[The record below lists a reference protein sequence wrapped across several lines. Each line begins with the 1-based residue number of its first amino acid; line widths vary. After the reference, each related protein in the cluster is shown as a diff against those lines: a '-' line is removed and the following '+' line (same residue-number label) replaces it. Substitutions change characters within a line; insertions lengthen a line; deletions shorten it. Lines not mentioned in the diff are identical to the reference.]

1 MVSARTLLLRSGICA
16 AICLFLFAN
25 PDMQQALGP
34 GAVWLFPV
42 ASLLLTV
49 LYGDL
54 IIRKIHS
61 WSGVEILASP
71 VGVIAGHTTIVL
83 CSTLASAVYA
93 LWNLAEFFRVTN
105 RL

>member
-1 MVSARTLLLRSGICA
+1 MVSSRKLLLRSGICA
-16 AICLFLFAN
+16 AICLSLFAN

-34 GAVWLFPV
+34 GAVWLFPIT
-42 ASLLLTV
+42 SLLLTV

-54 IIRKIHS
+54 MIRKLHV
-61 WSGVEILASP
+61 WSGANVLASP
-71 VGVIAGHTTIVL
+71 AGVIAGHTAIVF